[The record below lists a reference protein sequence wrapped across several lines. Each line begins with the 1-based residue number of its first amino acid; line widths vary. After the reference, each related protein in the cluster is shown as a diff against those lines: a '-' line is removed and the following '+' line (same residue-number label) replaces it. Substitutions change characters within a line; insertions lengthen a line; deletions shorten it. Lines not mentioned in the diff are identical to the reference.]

1 MINKD
6 NLHLFAADNHAL
18 ISGEV
23 RGLVIEFPGLDGG
36 SCLGGQT
43 YVGPLKS
50 GYAVRCARRGLLL
63 VYPFVGPWSWMND
76 VAVKTTDMVI
86 DAVKEKYALG
96 DVPMVNTGG
105 SMGGAGALMY
115 TVDGKHRACACAVS
129 GPACDLMSMSG
140 DFPDGV
146 CSVYRAVA
154 HYDMPFEDAVKRIS
168 PLYQVDR
175 MPKIPYYIA
184 HTDADEIIRI
194 EKNSGPF
201 VEQLRASGHDVTYV
215 VVPGQAHCDLGPE
228 AQAEFDRFVFDHG
241 GGKEV

>member
-1 MINKD
+1 MLALD
-6 NLHLFAADNHAL
+6 NITEILN
-18 ISGEV
+18 
-23 RGLVIEFPGLDGG
+23 
-36 SCLGGQT
+36 
-43 YVGPLKS
+43 
-50 GYAVRCARRGLLL
+50 GYIMPFLL
-63 VYPFVGPWSWMND
+63 VLCGVIL
-76 VAVKTTDMVI
+76 AVKIRLFKILSPKNFFVTLSTSQ
-86 DAVKEKYALG
+86 EKNGTSPMKAMCTALAG
-96 DVPMVNTGG
+96 TLGVGNIAGVATAL
-105 SMGGAGALMY
+105 SAGGAGALMY

-129 GPACDLMSMSG
+129 GPACDLMSMSR

-168 PLYQVDR
+168 PLYQVGR
-175 MPKIPYYIA
+175 MPKIPYFIA

-201 VEQLRASGHDVTYV
+201 VEQLRAHGHDVTYV